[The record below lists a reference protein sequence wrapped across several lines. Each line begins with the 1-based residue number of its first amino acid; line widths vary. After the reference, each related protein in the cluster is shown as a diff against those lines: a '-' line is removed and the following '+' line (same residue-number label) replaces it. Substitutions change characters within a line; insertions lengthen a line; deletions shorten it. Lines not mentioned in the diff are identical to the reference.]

1 MRTKWVSELPMPF
14 AAVIAAAVALGGN
27 QPVASAQ
34 TSAALAPRTACRG
47 QSAVTAPA
55 AVQVRAMRCLVNWAR
70 RHGGRARLRGN
81 AELDRSSAMRAGDI
95 RRCQDFSHTP
105 CGQSFLTVFTVVHY
119 ITAAASVGENLAW
132 GQGRLGSARTTM
144 ANWLASP
151 EHRQILYTSQWRDL
165 GVARVHG
172 NLFGRS
178 NVTVWVAQFGRRA
191 GLLPLP

>member
-1 MRTKWVSELPMPF
+1 MPF

-27 QPVASAQ
+27 QLVASAQ

-47 QSAVTAPA
+47 QSAVMAPA
-55 AVQVRAMRCLVNWAR
+55 AVQLRAMRCLINWAR
-70 RHGGRARLRGN
+70 THGGRGRVRDN
-81 AELDRSSAMRAGDI
+81 AELDRSAAMRAADI

-105 CGQSFLTVFTVVHY
+105 CGQSFTDVFTTVHY
-119 ITAAASVGENLAW
+119 FTGAVSVGENLAW

-151 EHRQILYTSQWRDL
+151 GHRQILYTPQWRDL

-172 NLFGRS
+172 SLFGRA
-178 NVTVWVAQFGRRA
+178 NVTVWVAQFGRRP
-191 GLLPLP
+191 GLLPGP